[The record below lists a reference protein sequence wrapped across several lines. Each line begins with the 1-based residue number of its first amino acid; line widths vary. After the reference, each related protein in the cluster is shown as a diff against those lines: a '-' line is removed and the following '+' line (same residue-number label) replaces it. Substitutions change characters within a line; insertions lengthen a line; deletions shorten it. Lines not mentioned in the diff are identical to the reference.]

1 MIGVGSRDKFR
12 HVIVTSRNKPQHNH
26 DRQSQAESGHW
37 LSSAAMSAMAPPVM
51 TSSPCVCVVCIVAIS
66 A

>member
-37 LSSAAMSAMAPPVM
+37 LSSAAMAPPVM
-51 TSSPCVCVVCIVAIS
+51 RSSQCVCVVCIVAIS